1 MNLPINS
8 FYLVNFT
15 FYKQIILA
23 GIYIHIPFCKQACH
37 YCDFHFSTNHKYVDE
52 MTAAICMELKLQK
65 DYLTQEPINTIYFG
79 GGTPSLLSSSQLS
92 DMLTIIRSEYQVT
105 DHAEVTLEANPDDLD
120 RQKLQMLFD
129 AGVNRLSIGIQSFH
143 EKTLQFLNRAHD
155 RKQAL
160 QCLEDARAVGF
171 NNISIDL
178 IYGIP
183 SENHQL
189 WQEDLAQAIK
199 LQPEHISSY
208 CLTIEPKT
216 TFGNWLKKGNIPP
229 VEEEYA
235 ADQFEILIDELS
247 KAGYEQ
253 YEVSNF
259 CKPGFYSRH
268 NSSYWKQNKYLGIGP
283 SAHSYNGQ
291 TRQFNVSHNPKYMK
305 ALADKI
311 IPYELD
317 VLTKADKVNEYL
329 LTTLRTTW
337 GANLKR
343 IKNEWQYDLELNEKN
358 YLHQLFEK
366 KYAII
371 EDNHLKL
378 TRSGLLLADKISA
391 DLFVD

>member
-1 MNLPINS
+1 
-8 FYLVNFT
+8 
-15 FYKQIILA
+15 
-23 GIYIHIPFCKQACH
+23 
-37 YCDFHFSTNHKYVDE
+37 